1 VDGPVEN
8 PEDLKTFKIM
18 VPDPSDFIM
27 LKFVRGAL
35 PERAVLLTLPGTFRF
50 SWSAMG
56 AMERLLLAYIEEP
69 EFALDLARI
78 TTDFAKGVVEAGIK
92 EGAEVVILEGDLA
105 HKTTTLM
112 SPAQYRKF
120 LKPFHREIVETAHRA
135 GVPIIKH
142 TDGNIWPILNDLMEA
157 GFDGLHPIQPQCLD
171 IKEVKDHLKGKACIL
186 GNIDCTYLLPFGSKE
201 EVVETVKDT
210 IRRAAPGGGYILS
223 SSNSVHPGC
232 KGENVVAMFET
243 ARKYGTYPL
252 KV

>member
-1 VDGPVEN
+1 
-8 PEDLKTFKIM
+8 
-18 VPDPSDFIM
+18 
-27 LKFVRGAL
+27 
-35 PERAVLLTLPGTFRF
+35 
-50 SWSAMG
+50 
-56 AMERLLLAYIEEP
+56 
-69 EFALDLARI
+69 
-78 TTDFAKGVVEAGIK
+78 
-92 EGAEVVILEGDLA
+92 
-105 HKTTTLM
+105 
-112 SPAQYRKF
+112 
-120 LKPFHREIVETAHRA
+120 
-135 GVPIIKH
+135 VPIIKH

-210 IRRAAPGGGYILS
+210 IRLAVPGGGYILS

>member
-1 VDGPVEN
+1 
-8 PEDLKTFKIM
+8 M
-18 VPDPSDFIM
+18 
-27 LKFVRGAL
+27 
-35 PERAVLLTLPGTFRF
+35 
-50 SWSAMG
+50 
-56 AMERLLLAYIEEP
+56 
-69 EFALDLARI
+69 
-78 TTDFAKGVVEAGIK
+78 
-92 EGAEVVILEGDLA
+92 
-105 HKTTTLM
+105 
-112 SPAQYRKF
+112 
-120 LKPFHREIVETAHRA
+120 
-135 GVPIIKH
+135 PIIKH

-232 KGENVVAMFET
+232 KGKNVVAMFET